1 MCPVVDA
8 RRDARHTR
16 SVPNRREIWREF
28 MGRFEPSADP
38 LDAVKR
44 GFYVPRPGRS
54 LAEQLASR
62 IEIKPSASHL
72 LVGGIGS
79 GKTTQLL
86 VARERLAVHEDICA
100 AYVDVS
106 LSVNLGEFI
115 RGEELL
121 AAVGLEL
128 GKWLKE
134 DQRTLEPIA
143 DSLRHLELFLVLPW
157 EDAFDEL
164 FGYLRR
170 LHSTLARCYPYV
182 VLLIDSLD
190 RLSNLVRFA
199 RLVEEAIKRLHGLGI
214 GIILVGPL
222 SSLYGLGRTT
232 ADHFDRSW
240 HLPTVDVQND
250 AEGRDFLLQVIRAR
264 DPEGMIRPEAAEGLA
279 AFSGGAMRDLIAL
292 TQAAAEEAYVDGG
305 DHIERIHVETAAD
318 LFGRK
323 QLVGLDSKELEVL
336 QRVRTQGTFV
346 QTSEKDLALLATR
359 RVLEYANGR
368 PRFAVHPTIETLL
381 GQIVETL

>member
-1 MCPVVDA
+1 
-8 RRDARHTR
+8 
-16 SVPNRREIWREF
+16 

-38 LDAVKR
+38 RNAVDR

-62 IEIKPSASHL
+62 LEIKPSASHL

-86 VARERLAVHEDICA
+86 VAQEKLAANEDVCA
-100 AYVDVS
+100 IDIDVS
-106 LSVNLGEFI
+106 LSVDPGRVDSEA
-115 RGEELL
+115 LL
-121 AAVGLEL
+121 AVVGLEL
-128 GKWLKE
+128 GQWLGN
-134 DQRTLEPIA
+134 DQRVPDQIA
-143 DSLRHLELFLVLPW
+143 ALDYLKNYLDFPHL
-157 EDAFDEL
+157 DAFDGLLERV
-164 FGYLRR
+164 GR
-170 LHSTLARCYPYV
+170 LHLALTRRYPHV
-182 VLLIDSLD
+182 VLFIDSLD
-190 RLSNLVRFA
+190 RLSDLNAFA
-199 RLVEEAIKRLHGLGI
+199 SLVEGAIKRLHALGI

-250 AEGRDFLLQVIRAR
+250 IEGRDFLLRVLRAR
-264 DPEGMIRPEAAEGLA
+264 DPGGLIRPEAAEKLA
-279 AFSGGAMRDLIAL
+279 ALSGGVMRDLIGL
-292 TQAAAEEAYVDGG
+292 TQAAAEEAYVDGA

-336 QRVRTQGTFV
+336 QRVRTKGMFV

-381 GQIVETL
+381 SQIAEAP